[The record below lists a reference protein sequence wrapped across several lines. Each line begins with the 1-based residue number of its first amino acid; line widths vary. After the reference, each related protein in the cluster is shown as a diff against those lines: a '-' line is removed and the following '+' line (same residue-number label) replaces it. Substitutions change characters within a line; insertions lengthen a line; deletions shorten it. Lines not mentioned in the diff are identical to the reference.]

1 MPGVVIQQIV
11 GSLTICSMEEEEEEE
26 GVEAAIFVTTVV
38 Q

>member
-11 GSLTICSMEEEEEEE
+11 GSLTICSMEEEEEE